1 MPIASY
7 VKEYRIQQAMKLLRE
22 TNDNIAVIAEKVGYE
37 TQGKFTKAFKE
48 RGLML
53 PTEYRRLSPYTTE
66 IPVC

>member
-1 MPIASY
+1 
-7 VKEYRIQQAMKLLRE
+7 MKLLRE
-22 TNDNIAVIAEKVGYE
+22 TNDNIAVSAEKVGYE